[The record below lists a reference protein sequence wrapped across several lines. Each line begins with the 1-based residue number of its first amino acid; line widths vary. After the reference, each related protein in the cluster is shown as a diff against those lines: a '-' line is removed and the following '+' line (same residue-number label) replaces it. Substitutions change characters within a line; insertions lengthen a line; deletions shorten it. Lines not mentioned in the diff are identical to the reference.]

1 MVKFYISNTDPGYYK
16 IRVYYTVD
24 TSDILQNAVTSARR
38 IEHDYLIN
46 ESYNSIITITGY
58 ENTTEVPLEEINP

>member
-24 TSDILQNAVTSARR
+24 TSDILQNATTSARR